1 MLRLSLTFEEMP
13 ILSLRTGTEVAITKQ
28 PIINP
33 DNLKIEGFFV
43 QDLYDK
49 KSNLVL
55 LIQDI
60 REFLPNGLAIN
71 DHEVLCNPLELHRH
85 RDIIDNNISLINKTV
100 ITLSKKRLGKLS
112 DYAVDD
118 NSFYVQKLY
127 INQSILK
134 NLTGSNLILDRTQIV
149 DITSKNIIVKDIEA
163 TVPAG
168 SPQLA

>member
-1 MLRLSLTFEEMP
+1 MLRLSLTFEELP

-60 REFLPNGLAIN
+60 REFLSNGLAIN
-71 DHEVLCNPLELHRH
+71 DHEVLCSPLELHRH

-100 ITLSKKRLGKLS
+100 ITVSKKRLGKLS

>member
-1 MLRLSLTFEEMP
+1 MLRLSLTFEELP

-43 QDLYDK
+43 QDLYDRK
-49 KSNLVL
+49 NNLVL

-71 DHEVLCNPLELHRH
+71 DHEVLCSPLELHRH
-85 RDIIDNNISLINKTV
+85 RDIIDNNISLINKSV
-100 ITLSKKRLGKLS
+100 ITVSKKRLGKLS